1 MEKEFTH
8 CFFSGLSGIQL
19 PIPKY
24 RYPPPFE
31 NTSRLT
37 YYSTFFNSIEI
48 NSSFYKVPRP
58 ATVTKWAASVPEH
71 FKFSFKLWK
80 EITHAQ
86 EFNFKEEEIT
96 QFFKSIN
103 SVDNK
108 KGCLLIQFPPRMG
121 KEYIAR
127 LDKLLSLTWELGGG
141 DWNIAIEFRNT
152 SWYNKMTYDLIN
164 RFKAALV
171 IHDIPKS
178 STPMIT
184 HVSDFIYI
192 RFHGPAGNYRD
203 SYPEYFLSE
212 YATYIKEWI
221 AEGKKVYIYFN
232 NTMGDAFHNLRTIN
246 SFLSNNHSLIQ

>member
-71 FKFSFKLWK
+71 FKFTFKLWK

-86 EFNFKEEEIT
+86 EFNFKEEDI
-96 QFFKSIN
+96 FKDKN
-103 SVDNK
+103 SMYWIRNWYEAIDAEKVKNK
-108 KGCLLIQFPPRMG
+108 LIIHGHTTR
-121 KEYIAR
+121 R
-127 LDKLLSLTWELGGG
+127 
-141 DWNIAIEFRNT
+141 
-152 SWYNKMTYDLIN
+152 YDTL
-164 RFKAALV
+164 
-171 IHDIPKS
+171 
-178 STPMIT
+178 
-184 HVSDFIYI
+184 
-192 RFHGPAGNYRD
+192 
-203 SYPEYFLSE
+203 EE
-212 YATYIKEWI
+212 EIKE
-221 AEGKKVYIYFN
+221 KKFNAISIDCGCVYNMNVNIGQLCAINIDTLEVIFQKN
-232 NTMGDAFHNLRTIN
+232 VDKFEQVENTEVI
-246 SFLSNNHSLIQ
+246 